1 MLNNMS
7 LIWLGI
13 IIVLSLVE
21 LATAQLVSI
30 WFVIAGIITLI
41 VSLFCDSVLIQVL
54 VFMGLTLI
62 LLALM
67 RPILKKV
74 MNFKKEDTNLGRN
87 IGKKALVTVEINNE
101 IGTGQV
107 NVSGI
112 IWTARSI
119 DGAIIPKDTRVIIER
134 IEGVKLIVKKIS
146 E

>member
-7 LIWLGI
+7 LVWLGI
-13 IIVLSLVE
+13 IIALSLVE
-21 LATAQLVSI
+21 LVTAQLVSI

-41 VSLFCDSVLIQVL
+41 VSLFCDSILIQVI
-54 VFMGLTLI
+54 VFTGLTLI

-74 MNFKKEDTNLGRN
+74 MTFKKEDTNSGRN
-87 IGKKALVTVEINNE
+87 IGKKALVTVEINND

-112 IWTARSI
+112 TWTARSA
-119 DGAIIPKDTRVIIER
+119 DGLVIPQNTMVMIEK
-134 IEGVKLIVKKIS
+134 IEGVKLIVRKIS

>member
-1 MLNNMS
+1 MFNNMS

-21 LATAQLVSI
+21 LVTAQLVSI

-41 VSLFCDSVLIQVL
+41 VSLFCESVLIQVIIFA
-54 VFMGLTLI
+54 VVTLI

-67 RPILKKV
+67 KPILKKV

-87 IGKKALVTVEINNE
+87 IGKRALVTAEINND

-112 IWTARSI
+112 IWTARSV
-119 DGAIIPKDTRVIIER
+119 DGAIIPKGTSVIVER
-134 IEGVKLIVKKIS
+134 IEGVKLIVRNIS
-146 E
+146 G